1 MRSVMR
7 ICKNLKAVENGSM
20 LDFYGVRGIRMTFMQ
35 YRKRGE
41 GKLRDIPDAI
51 FACIDGICVR
61 ENAST

>member
-1 MRSVMR
+1 MR

-41 GKLRDIPDAI
+41 SKLRDILDAI
-51 FACIDGICVR
+51 VPYIDDICVHG
-61 ENAST
+61 NALT